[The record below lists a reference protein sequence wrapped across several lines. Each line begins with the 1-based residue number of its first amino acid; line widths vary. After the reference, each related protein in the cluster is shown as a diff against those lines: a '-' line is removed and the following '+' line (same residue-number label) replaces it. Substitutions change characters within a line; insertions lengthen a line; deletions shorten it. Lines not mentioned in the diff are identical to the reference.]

1 MAFQLLIKA
10 MTSLQSPTRSSQV
23 PSPKE
28 SYSSSSSIH
37 ENITKSKVQKFSS
50 DSSKESH
57 SLHSSMHENRD
68 TSKVQTVSSEFPKV
82 GTCILAQQ
90 SPQIPLLKT
99 LRFPCKARG
108 MPDDHNFH
116 NAYFIVP
123 EDMQHGE
130 ELMCSHPQ
138 W

>member
-1 MAFQLLIKA
+1 MASFQLLIKA
-10 MTSLQSPTRSSQV
+10 CDCLQSP
-23 PSPKE
+23 PKE
-28 SYSSSSSIH
+28 SYSSSSSLH
-37 ENITKSKVQKFSS
+37 ENITKSKVQTFSS
-50 DSSKESH
+50 ESPKESY
-57 SLHSSMHENRD
+57 SLHSMHENRA
-68 TSKVQTVSSEFPKV
+68 TSKFQTVSSELPKV

-90 SPQIPLLKT
+90 SSQIPLLKT

-123 EDMQHGE
+123 EDIQHGE